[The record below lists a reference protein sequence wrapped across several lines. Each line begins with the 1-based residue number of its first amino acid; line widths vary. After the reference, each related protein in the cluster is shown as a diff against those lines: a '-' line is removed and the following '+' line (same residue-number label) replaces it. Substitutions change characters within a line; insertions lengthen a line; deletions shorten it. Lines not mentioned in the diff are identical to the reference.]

1 MINKSKQYSLKELE
15 NMLYSA
21 ADTFHGSG
29 NLNNLEILNVA
40 IPTVFLKR
48 VLDLRQDYIQKELM
62 QSPAYKLSKDA
73 LATLKNKYKDIN
85 KAFNVINNDAWF
97 FVTYQ
102 DILNYQDNPNS
113 QSVTIS
119 LAIDDKIKLTTT
131 AKDRVEFVKE
141 FHSHLSHD
149 IVKAIFKQSRYF
161 TLYLGD
167 KLGYKECNILFNKF
181 AEFHFGDN
189 VSTDIFS
196 QAYIY
201 LISVFA
207 ASGGQKGGE
216 FFTPDPI
223 CRAVVSCLDPELNKY
238 GKTKVADITSG
249 SATFLIEFGRYIT
262 QKYSRQTAVDSLEF
276 FMQEKEEQ
284 TLVLGEAG
292 LLLAGFE
299 MITAYHG
306 NTLLNYKENIGQHR
320 GQMDY
325 VVGNP
330 PYGTKILQKSDFDE
344 IRNLADK
351 EHEERWSLG
360 LPPKAE
366 LEWFFVQSALDM
378 THDKGKVALVLPLG
392 TLFKKNTRKKLREL
406 GYIEGIIALP
416 DNMFQTTN
424 ISTCIWIFNKNKREE
439 DKGKIF
445 FVNTANESRKDGKF
459 NTIDYDKL
467 RNIYT
472 TRTIEKGY
480 SGYVDDEILQANAD
494 NYTLDKYIF
503 KDVDK
508 IEFDVVKLDIRAKKL
523 SDKIV
528 NQESAMN
535 LVFEMIKKINGDSN
549 A

>member
-1 MINKSKQYSLKELE
+1 VIDKNKKYELKELE
-15 NMLYSA
+15 SMLYSA

-40 IPTVFLKR
+40 IPTIFLKR
-48 VLDLRQDYIQKELM
+48 VLDLRADYIVKELKE
-62 QSPAYKLSKDA
+62 SVDYEFDGAIPA
-73 LATLKNKYKDIN
+73 LKNSYKDIN
-85 KAFNVINNDAWF
+85 KAFNVLNNDEWF

-102 DILNYQDNPNS
+102 DILNYQDNES
-113 QSVTIS
+113 GEEKTIS
-119 LAIDDKIKLTTT
+119 LDIDSNIKLTTT
-131 AKDRVEFVKE
+131 ARNRVDFVKE
-141 FHSHLSHD
+141 LHSNLSHD
-149 IVKAIFKQSRYF
+149 VVKAIFKQSRYF

-167 KLGYKECNILFNKF
+167 KLGFKECNILFNKF
-181 AEFHFGDN
+181 APFHFGDN

-223 CRAVVSCLDPELNKY
+223 CRAVIACLEPKLNDF

-249 SATFLIEFGRYIT
+249 SATFLIEFGRYIA
-262 QKYSRQTAVDSLEF
+262 QNYGKDKAVDNLEF
-276 FMQEKEEQ
+276 YMQEKEEQ

-299 MITAYHG
+299 SITAYHG

-320 GQMDY
+320 NLMDY

-330 PYGTKILQKSDFDE
+330 PYGTKILQKNDFDE
-344 IRNLADK
+344 IKGLAEK
-351 EHEERWSLG
+351 EQEERWSFG
-360 LPPKAE
+360 IPPKAE

-378 THDKGKVALVLPLG
+378 THDEGKVALVLPLG
-392 TLFKKNTRKKLREL
+392 TLFKKNTRKKMREL

-416 DNMFQTTN
+416 DNMFQTTT
-424 ISTCIWIFNKNKREE
+424 IPTCIWIFNKNKKAE

-445 FVNTANESRKDGKF
+445 FVNAANEAWKDGKF

-467 RNIYT
+467 REFYT
-472 TRTIEKGY
+472 SRTIEEGY
-480 SGYVDDEILQANAD
+480 AGYVDDEILESNAD
-494 NYTLDKYIF
+494 NYTHDKYIF
-503 KDVDK
+503 KEVERVEVDIAALNGK
-508 IEFDVVKLDIRAKKL
+508 SKQL
-523 SDKIV
+523 SSQI
-528 NQESAMN
+528 QEKEDSMD
-535 LVFEMIKKINGDSN
+535 LIFEMIEKIN
-549 A
+549 